1 MKNEDK
7 PLPQKF
13 NLFYSFFN
21 LQNFIL
27 LIADVNI
34 PMIRLLLEGGR
45 DCLESVRTSIR
56 SGIPVIVVKV
66 TGCLVNFAVYELAF
80 LALKL
85 NF

>member
-7 PLPQKF
+7 PFPQKF
-13 NLFYSFFN
+13 NLFYSFFFN

-34 PMIRLLLEGGR
+34 PMIRLLIEGGR
-45 DCLESVRTSIR
+45 DCLESVQTSIR

-66 TGCLVNFAVYELAF
+66 TGCLVNCFIHLYP
-80 LALKL
+80 KL
-85 NF
+85 R